1 MSSNV
6 GEAKLFTFFA
16 TAFLGSVT
24 FSFVFR
30 TTVVNDGSSFNNLGG
45 VGEKG
50 REKSGRGGVE
60 GENVFV

>member
-1 MSSNV
+1 MSSDV

-50 REKSGRGGVE
+50 CEKSGRSGVK

>member
-1 MSSNV
+1 MSSDV

-16 TAFLGSVT
+16 TAFLGAVT
-24 FSFVFR
+24 FSFVLR
-30 TTVVNDGSSFNNLGG
+30 TTVVNDSSAFNNLGG

-50 REKSGRGGVE
+50 REKSGRSGVE